1 MTDAFSEPALSVCA
15 LVSDR
20 FTSLF
25 TFARLP
31 QLYEITL
38 GVCRFTSRNLIR
50 VSARLG
56 KAERGTLH
64 ARRLKYDAE
73 GGIVVEII

>member
-1 MTDAFSEPALSVCA
+1 MQSINGSHCAVFSQKSIMTDAFSEPALSVCA

-31 QLYEITL
+31 QLYEIT
-38 GVCRFTSRNLIR
+38 
-50 VSARLG
+50 
-56 KAERGTLH
+56 
-64 ARRLKYDAE
+64 
-73 GGIVVEII
+73 